1 MGPTNFRT
9 AMEKHY
15 YSIDILNKY
24 NIFIPTWVN
33 PEILVNI
40 LTGIIAHEQGV
51 SMDYLYRKY
60 EKEICLEVITQYE
73 GLPLGPMTK

>member
-1 MGPTNFRT
+1 
-9 AMEKHY
+9 MEKRY
-15 YSIDILNKY
+15 YDIDILNKY

-40 LTGIIAHEQGV
+40 LTGIIARERGV

-60 EKEICLEVITQYE
+60 EKEIRLEAITQYTNI
-73 GLPLGPMTK
+73 PLSKRW

>member
-1 MGPTNFRT
+1 
-9 AMEKHY
+9 MEKRY
-15 YSIDILNKY
+15 YNIDALNKY
-24 NIFIPTWVN
+24 SILIPTWVN

-60 EKEICLEVITQYE
+60 QKEIRLEVITQYE
-73 GLPLGPMTK
+73 SLPLRPMTK